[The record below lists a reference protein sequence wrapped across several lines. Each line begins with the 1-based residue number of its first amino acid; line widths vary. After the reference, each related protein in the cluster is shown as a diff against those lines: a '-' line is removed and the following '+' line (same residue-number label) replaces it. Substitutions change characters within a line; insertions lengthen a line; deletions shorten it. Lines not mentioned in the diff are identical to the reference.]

1 MKRYFE
7 TACMPL
13 RATTLGF
20 RNHPFLD
27 IFLEKIH
34 FHDSFY
40 CKHSC
45 NSNPSSRQYFLSA
58 HDMLTLCVKHFIT
71 THRSQGE
78 SESERVQATCLRF
91 PSKWQTLDR
100 NSSVWQQSP
109 IPAQS
114 GLPEALL
121 VLGLFIVW
129 LAPLLEL
136 LCLSNGISVD
146 CLRLPWYIILSASND
161 VFLLPSTTFTPHPLS
176 NCAMPI
182 SYNTYTC
189 FFIWNSKFFE
199 HAVVIQYWFTPVL
212 NVI

>member
-71 THRSQGE
+71 THRSQGFRLIQE
-78 SESERVQATCLRF
+78 SIHVCNISSFYLEIGVYPLIVRWRIGRSHPIFVNILCPDRF
-91 PSKWQTLDR
+91 LIMWVGLHHSVPS
-100 NSSVWQQSP
+100 
-109 IPAQS
+109 
-114 GLPEALL
+114 
-121 VLGLFIVW
+121 
-129 LAPLLEL
+129 PLQ
-136 LCLSNGISVD
+136 GD
-146 CLRLPWYIILSASND
+146 FY
-161 VFLLPSTTFTPHPLS
+161 
-176 NCAMPI
+176 
-182 SYNTYTC
+182 
-189 FFIWNSKFFE
+189 K
-199 HAVVIQYWFTPVL
+199 QYYC
-212 NVI
+212 

>member
-1 MKRYFE
+1 
-7 TACMPL
+7 MPL

-34 FHDSFY
+34 FHDCFY

-45 NSNPSSRQYFLSA
+45 NSNLSSRQYLLSA
-58 HDMLTLCVKHFIT
+58 HDMLTLCVKHFII
-71 THRSQGE
+71 THCSHGE

-91 PSKWQTLDR
+91 HSKWQSLDR
-100 NSSVWQQSP
+100 NSSVWQQSL

-114 GLPEALL
+114 GLPEELL
-121 VLGLFIVW
+121 VLALFIVW
-129 LAPLLEL
+129 LVPLLEL

-146 CLRLPWYIILSASND
+146 CLRFPRYIILSASND
-161 VFLLPSTTFTPHPLS
+161 VFLLSSTTFTPHPLS

-182 SYNTYTC
+182 
-189 FFIWNSKFFE
+189 IM
-199 HAVVIQYWFTPVL
+199 HTPVF
-212 NVI
+212 

>member
-1 MKRYFE
+1 
-7 TACMPL
+7 MPL

-100 NSSVWQQSP
+100 NSSVWQQSLK
-109 IPAQS
+109 PAQS

-121 VLGLFIVW
+121 VLGYSLCDW
-129 LAPLLEL
+129 PLYW
-136 LCLSNGISVD
+136 S
-146 CLRLPWYIILSASND
+146 YF
-161 VFLLPSTTFTPHPLS
+161 VFLMEFQLIVLGCPDISSYQQVMMFSFSLQLHLLPIPCPTVQCLFLIIH
-176 NCAMPI
+176 
-182 SYNTYTC
+182 
-189 FFIWNSKFFE
+189 
-199 HAVVIQYWFTPVL
+199 TPVFLYEIQNFL
-212 NVI
+212 NMQLLYNIGSHLF